1 MKPTQAGAASLSR
14 MLDANIPS
22 PSRSHAD
29 PRLRRRGGPYDQ
41 NFDAE
46 GPFGASG
53 SVVALNA
60 SDQTLVIVPPG
71 QAPLAISLPASPR
84 NLRLTPDGTVALVAT
99 GDATN
104 PGLTLVGLTGG
115 ALGTRADVPLPA
127 GPDVIHVSP
136 DGRFALLTYSA
147 AASTSSVGI
156 LNPNEIVV
164 VDLSS
169 HAAQSVA
176 LGTDSPAPT
185 SVTFAVPGEGGTQLA
200 AVLFDKGLA
209 VLDLGSVTASGTMGG
224 DGGQP
229 DVLTVPVRVNGG
241 PQVSP
246 LKALFSS
253 FVDGAGYLYVLAA
266 QSDDVIAV
274 SITTGS
280 GNLTGAI
287 NFLSGGQGLTDI
299 ALPLGAPPPSSVQ
312 ALYGSEAV
320 QLDASGVAQNQV
332 SAAIATGATHLMPA
346 GSGLTLVAG
355 NNQSSLT
362 AWDPSAGAVMALTL
376 DGPASLIAP
385 APNGNIAIAA
395 VAGSDGA
402 ELVVIDIGQDSLGP
416 RLTATPLLLAGGLSA
431 FAFDP
436 PGTEVYF
443 VESGQSLLARL
454 NLGTLAHVE
463 ATLDSVPRSVGL
475 VAGSPGAGSPAA
487 VFVTEA
493 ETFGKLVTFPTSAF
507 DSATSSVSPTLGK
520 AYPDYLLSAEV
531 DHVDGK

>member
-1 MKPTQAGAASLSR
+1 MTAPNTKAVLFVFTLALACGGRRAS
-14 MLDANIPS
+14 
-22 PSRSHAD
+22 
-29 PRLRRRGGPYDQ
+29 YDQ
-41 NFDAE
+41 NFASE

-60 SDQTLVIVPPG
+60 SDQTLVIVSPG
-71 QAPLAISLPASPR
+71 QAPAAIELPASPR
-84 NLRLTPDGTVALVAT
+84 NLTLTPDGTVALVAT
-99 GDATN
+99 GDATD
-104 PGLTLVGLTGG
+104 PGLTLVGLTGS
-115 ALGTRADVPLPA
+115 ALGTRADVSLPS
-127 GPDVIHVSP
+127 GPDVINVSP
-136 DGRFALLTYSA
+136 DGHFALLSYSA

-185 SVTFAVPGEGGTQLA
+185 SVAFAVPGEGGTQLA

-209 VLDLGSVTASGTMGG
+209 VLDLGSVTAVG
-224 DGGQP
+224 DAGQP

-253 FVDGAGYLYVLAA
+253 FVNGAGYLYVLAA

-287 NFLSGGQGLTDI
+287 NFLSGGQGLVDI
-299 ALPLGAPPPSSVQ
+299 ALPLGEPPPSSVQ
-312 ALYGSEAV
+312 ALYGSNAV

-332 SAAIATGATHLMPA
+332 SASIATGATHLMPA

-355 NNQSSLT
+355 DNQSSLT
-362 AWDPSAGAVMALTL
+362 AWNPAAGAVTALAL
-376 DGPASLIAP
+376 DGPASIIAP
-385 APNGNIAIAA
+385 SPDGNIAIAA
-395 VAGSDGA
+395 VSGSNGA
-402 ELVVIDIGQDSLGP
+402 ELVVIEIGQDSLGP
-416 RLTATPLLLAGGLSA
+416 RLTATPLLLAGELSA
-431 FAFDP
+431 FAFDA
-436 PGTEVYF
+436 PGDQGYF

-454 NLGTLAHVE
+454 NLSTLAHVE
-463 ATLDSVPRSVGL
+463 ATLDSVPLSVGL
-475 VAGSPGAGSPAA
+475 VVGSPGE
-487 VFVTEA
+487 VFVTEP
-493 ETFGKLVTFPTSAF
+493 ETFGKLITFPTSAF
-507 DSATSSVSPTLGK
+507 DSATSSVSPALGK
-520 AYPDYLLSAEV
+520 AYPDYLLSEEV
-531 DHVDGK
+531 DHVDGN